1 MKRPVLW
8 VLLLLTATVSTT
20 AGQSLPQ
27 VLNSQGQP
35 NSHSPSDPPVLFKS
49 TIDLVSVTAIARD
62 ENGRPVKGLRK
73 NDFVVLEKGQPRP
86 IVDFAFSDAG
96 EISLT
101 ILFDSSGS
109 MRQPAQLEA
118 GRQVVRHVLSWIKP
132 RVDEVSL
139 YSFDKELRQE
149 VDFTKNP
156 DEIRDALAGLEPMG
170 ATSLYDAV
178 AEAARE
184 SATRPSPRR
193 AVIVVTDG
201 IDTSSTM
208 TAAEVSS
215 LASSIDVPVY
225 VIAVVNPIDHPG
237 TDTAVG
243 GTAQTQVGTNL
254 TSLAEWTGGGMQI
267 ASAPAHISVAARTIV
282 TELRHQYLLAFE
294 ASRVPGWYPLE
305 IRAVQKK
312 NVRIR
317 ARSGYIAGS

>member
-1 MKRPVLW
+1 MKRPALW
-8 VLLLLTATVSTT
+8 VLLLLAGAVSTT
-20 AGQSLPQ
+20 AGQTLPSLP
-27 VLNSQGQP
+27 VSQGQQ
-35 NSHSPSDPPVLFKS
+35 NSADPPPVVFKS

-73 NDFVVLEKGQPRP
+73 GDFVVLEKGQPRP
-86 IVDFAFSDAG
+86 IVDFTFSDAG

-118 GRQVVRHVLSWIKP
+118 GRSVVKHVLSWIKP
-132 RVDEVSL
+132 NVDEVSL

-156 DEIRDALAGLEPMG
+156 DEIRDALGGLEPMG

-178 AEAARE
+178 AEAAHE
-184 SATRPSPRR
+184 SALRPSPRR

-243 GTAQTQVGTNL
+243 GKAQAQVATNL
-254 TSLAEWTGGGMQI
+254 TSLAEWTGGGMAI
-267 ASAPAHISVAARTIV
+267 ASAPAHISIAARTIV

>member
-1 MKRPVLW
+1 M
-8 VLLLLTATVSTT
+8 
-20 AGQSLPQ
+20 
-27 VLNSQGQP
+27 
-35 NSHSPSDPPVLFKS
+35 
-49 TIDLVSVTAIARD
+49 
-62 ENGRPVKGLRK
+62 
-73 NDFVVLEKGQPRP
+73 
-86 IVDFAFSDAG
+86 
-96 EISLT
+96 
-101 ILFDSSGS
+101 
-109 MRQPAQLEA
+109 
-118 GRQVVRHVLSWIKP
+118 
-132 RVDEVSL
+132 SL

-156 DEIRDALAGLEPMG
+156 DEIRDALGGLEPMG
-170 ATSLYDAV
+170 STSLYDAV
-178 AEAARE
+178 ADAARE
-184 SATRPSPRR
+184 SAPRPSPRR

-243 GTAQTQVGTNL
+243 GTAQTQVATNL
-254 TSLAEWTGGGMQI
+254 TSLAEWTGGGIAI
-267 ASAPAHISVAARTIV
+267 ASTPAHISVAARTIV

>member
-1 MKRPVLW
+1 MKRPGLW
-8 VLLLLTATVSTT
+8 VLLLLAGAVSTAT
-20 AGQSLPQ
+20 GQTLPQ
-27 VLNSQGQP
+27 NPP
-35 NSHSPSDPPVLFKS
+35 NSSDQPMVFKS

-109 MRQPAQLEA
+109 MRQPAALEA
-118 GRQVVRHVLSWIKP
+118 GRSVVKHVLSWIKP

-149 VDFTKNP
+149 VDFTKDP
-156 DEIRDALAGLEPMG
+156 EEIKEALSGLEPMG

-184 SATRPSPRR
+184 SAKRPSPRR
-193 AVIVVTDG
+193 AVIVITDG
-201 IDTSSTM
+201 IDTSSTL
-208 TAAEVSS
+208 TPAEVSS
-215 LASSIDVPVY
+215 IASSIDVPVY

-237 TDTAVG
+237 TETSVG
-243 GTAQTQVGTNL
+243 GKTQTQVTTSL
-254 TSLAEWTGGGMQI
+254 TSLADWTGGGVSI
-267 ASAPAHISVAARTIV
+267 ASAPAHISAAARTIV

>member
-8 VLLLLTATVSTT
+8 VLLLLAGAVSTT
-20 AGQSLPQ
+20 AGQTLPQ
-27 VLNSQGQP
+27 TPPNASDQP
-35 NSHSPSDPPVLFKS
+35 MVFKS

-62 ENGRPVKGLRK
+62 ENGRPVKGLAK
-73 NDFVVLEKGQPRP
+73 KDFVVLEKGQPRP

-109 MRQPAQLEA
+109 MRQPAALEA
-118 GRQVVRHVLSWIKP
+118 GRSVVKHVLSWIKP
-132 RVDEVSL
+132 RVDEVAL

-156 DEIRDALAGLEPMG
+156 DEIKDALGGLEPIG
-170 ATSLYDAV
+170 STSLYDAV
-178 AEAARE
+178 ADAARE
-184 SATRPSPRR
+184 AAQRPSPRR

-237 TDTAVG
+237 TETAVG
-243 GTAQTQVGTNL
+243 GKAQTQVATNL
-254 TSLAEWTGGGMQI
+254 TSLAEWTGGGITI
-267 ASAPAHISVAARTIV
+267 ASAPAHISVAARTII